1 MPAPTNTVTQ
11 LTSIGRREDLSDVI
25 SRVQPEKT
33 PFFSTVKKGKA
44 THLRAEWQV
53 EQLAAPAVNAQ
64 LEGDDV
70 GTLGAANLTARVSNI
85 CQIFAKTGGVARS
98 TEVAQHAGRS
108 SELARQKAVKMVE
121 LKRDIELSMLSISP
135 SRVEAGANPR
145 LSAGI
150 RSWITTS
157 SSLGATGA
165 NGGFNSGTSI
175 VDAPN
180 PGTARTFTEA
190 LLKGVA
196 QTRFNAAGDATKLIC
211 YMSANSKQIASTFTG
226 ISAQR
231 KESGDT
237 AATTRIIGGADVY
250 ASDFGDIVFVPHAY
264 AFSAANA
271 AVLVDP
277 DYVEWAWFDG
287 VKNVELAKTGD
298 NERFLMT
305 GEGTLKVTNER
316 AHAVI
321 HALS

>member
-44 THLRAEWQV
+44 TNLRTEWQV
-53 EQLAAPAVNAQ
+53 EQLAAPAVNAM

-70 GTLGAANLTARVSNI
+70 GTLGAANVTARVSNI

-121 LKRDIELSMLSISP
+121 LKRDIELSMLSISA
-135 SRVEAGANPR
+135 SRLEAGANPR

-157 SSLGATGA
+157 SSLGATGV
-165 NGGFNSGTSI
+165 NGGFNAGTSI

-196 QTRFNAAGDATKLIC
+196 QTRFTAAGDATKLIC
-211 YMSANSKQIASTFTG
+211 YMSPNSKQIASTFTG

-287 VKNVELAKTGD
+287 VKNTELAKTGD
-298 NERFLMT
+298 SEKFLMT

>member
-1 MPAPTNTVTQ
+1 MPAPVNALTQ
-11 LTSIGRREDLSDVI
+11 LTSIGRREDLSDVV

-44 THLRAEWQV
+44 TNLRSEWQV
-53 EQLAAPAVNAQ
+53 EQLAAAAVNAQ

-70 GTLGAANLTARVSNI
+70 GTLGAANVTQRVSNI

-98 TEVAQHAGRS
+98 TEVAVHAGRS

-121 LKRDIELSMLSISP
+121 LKRDIELSMLSNSP
-135 SRVEAGANPR
+135 SRLESGGNAR

-150 RSWITTS
+150 RAWCTTN
-157 SSLGATGA
+157 SSLGGSGA
-165 NGGFNSGTSI
+165 NGGFNNGTSI
-175 VDAPN
+175 VDAAT
-180 PGTARTFTEA
+180 PGTARTFTET
-190 LLKGVA
+190 LLKTVA
-196 QTRFNAAGDATKLIC
+196 QSRFNAAGDSTKLIC
-211 YMSANSKQIASTFTG
+211 YLSANSKQIASTFTG

-250 ASDFGDIVFVPHAY
+250 VSDFGDIVFVPHAY
-264 AFSAANA
+264 AFATVNG

-287 VKNVELAKTGD
+287 VKNTELAKTGD

-305 GEGTLKVTNER
+305 GEGTLKCLNER

>member
-1 MPAPTNTVTQ
+1 MAAPTNTVTQ

-44 THLRAEWQV
+44 TNLRTEWQV

-70 GTLGAANLTARVSNI
+70 GTLGAANVTARVSNI

-121 LKRDIELSMLSISP
+121 LKRDIELSMLSISA
-135 SRVEAGANPR
+135 SRLESGANAR

-157 SSLGATGA
+157 SSLGATGV
-165 NGGFNSGTSI
+165 NGGFNAGTSI

-180 PGTARTFTEA
+180 PGTARTFTET

-264 AFSAANA
+264 AFTAANA

-287 VKNVELAKTGD
+287 VKNTELAKSGD
-298 NERFLMT
+298 NEKFLMT

>member
-44 THLRAEWQV
+44 THLRTEWQV

-70 GTLGAANLTARVSNI
+70 GTLGAANVTARVSNI

-121 LKRDIELSMLSISP
+121 LKRDIELSMLSISA
-135 SRVEAGANPR
+135 SRLESGANAR

-157 SSLGATGA
+157 SSLGATGV
-165 NGGFNSGTSI
+165 NGGFNAGTSI
-175 VDAPN
+175 VDAPT
-180 PGTARTFTEA
+180 PGTARTFTET

-264 AFSAANA
+264 AFTAANA

-277 DYVEWAWFDG
+277 DYVEWAWFDP
-287 VKNVELAKTGD
+287 VKNTELAKSGD
-298 NERFLMT
+298 NEKFLMT

>member
-44 THLRAEWQV
+44 TNLRTEWQV

-70 GTLGAANLTARVSNI
+70 GTLGAANVTARVSNI

-121 LKRDIELSMLSISP
+121 LKRDIELSMLSISA
-135 SRVEAGANPR
+135 SRLESGANAR

-157 SSLGATGA
+157 SSLGATGV
-165 NGGFNSGTSI
+165 NGGFNAGTSI

-180 PGTARTFTEA
+180 PGTARTFTET

-287 VKNVELAKTGD
+287 VKNTELAKSGD
-298 NERFLMT
+298 NEKFLMT

>member
-1 MPAPTNTVTQ
+1 MAAPTNALTQ

-33 PFFSTVKKGKA
+33 PLFSTIKKGKA
-44 THLRAEWQV
+44 TNLRSEWQI
-53 EQLAAPAVNAQ
+53 ESLATPAVNAQ

-70 GTLGAANLTARVSNI
+70 GTLGAANVTTRVSNI
-85 CQIFAKTGGVARS
+85 CQIFSKTGAVARS
-98 TEVAQHAGRS
+98 TEVATHAGRS
-108 SELARQKAVKMVE
+108 SEMARQKAVKMVE
-121 LKRDIELSMLSISP
+121 LKRDIEFSMLSNSA
-135 SRVEAGANPR
+135 SRVESGSNAR

-150 RSWITTS
+150 RAWCTTN

-165 NGGFNSGTSI
+165 NGGFNTSTSI
-175 VDAPN
+175 VDAAT

-196 QTRFNAAGDATKLIC
+196 QTRFTAAGDATKLIC
-211 YMSANSKQIASTFTG
+211 YMSPNSKQLASAFTG

-237 AATTRIIGGADVY
+237 AATTRIIGGADIY

-264 AFSAANA
+264 AFSSTNA

-277 DYVEWAWFDG
+277 DYAEWAWFDG
-287 VKNVELAKTGD
+287 VKSTDLAKTGD
-298 NERFLMT
+298 ADKFLMT

>member
-1 MPAPTNTVTQ
+1 MAAPTNTVTQ

-44 THLRAEWQV
+44 THLRTEWQV

-70 GTLGAANLTARVSNI
+70 GTLGAANVTARVSNI

-121 LKRDIELSMLSISP
+121 LKRDIELSMLSISA
-135 SRVEAGANPR
+135 SRLESGANAR

-157 SSLGATGA
+157 SSLGATGV
-165 NGGFNSGTSI
+165 NGGFNAGTSI
-175 VDAPN
+175 VDAPT
-180 PGTARTFTEA
+180 PGTARTFTET
-190 LLKGVA
+190 LLKTVA
-196 QTRFNAAGDATKLIC
+196 QTRFTAAGDATKLIC
-211 YMSANSKQIASTFTG
+211 YMSPNSKQIASTFTG

-277 DYVEWAWFDG
+277 DYVEWAWFDP
-287 VKNVELAKTGD
+287 VKNTTLAKSGD
-298 NERFLMT
+298 NEKFLMT

>member
-1 MPAPTNTVTQ
+1 MAAPTNTVTQ

-25 SRVQPEKT
+25 TRVQPEKT

-44 THLRAEWQV
+44 THLRTEWQV

-70 GTLGAANLTARVSNI
+70 GTLGAANVTARVSNI

-121 LKRDIELSMLSISP
+121 LKRDIELSMLSISA
-135 SRVEAGANPR
+135 SRLESGANAR

-157 SSLGATGA
+157 SSLGATGV
-165 NGGFNSGTSI
+165 NGGFNAGTSI
-175 VDAPN
+175 VDAPT
-180 PGTARTFTEA
+180 PGTARTFTET
-190 LLKGVA
+190 LLKTVA
-196 QTRFNAAGDATKLIC
+196 QTRFTAAGDATKLIC
-211 YMSANSKQIASTFTG
+211 YMSPNSKQIASTFTG

-277 DYVEWAWFDG
+277 DYVEWAWFDP
-287 VKNVELAKTGD
+287 VKNTTLAKSGD
-298 NERFLMT
+298 NEKFLMT

>member
-44 THLRAEWQV
+44 TNQRTEWQV

-121 LKRDIELSMLSISP
+121 LKRDIELSMLSISA
-135 SRVEAGANPR
+135 SRLEAGANAR

-157 SSLGATGA
+157 SSLGATGT
-165 NGGFNSGTSI
+165 NGGFNAGTSI

-180 PGTARTFTEA
+180 PGTARTFTET
-190 LLKGVA
+190 LLKTVA

-250 ASDFGDIVFVPHAY
+250 ASDFGDIVFVPHPY
-264 AFSAANA
+264 AFTAANA

-277 DYVEWAWFDG
+277 DYVEWAWFDA

-298 NERFLMT
+298 SEKFLMT

>member
-44 THLRAEWQV
+44 SNQRAEWQV

-70 GTLGAANLTARVSNI
+70 GTLGAANVTARVSNI

-121 LKRDIELSMLSISP
+121 LKRDIELSMLSISA
-135 SRVEAGANPR
+135 SRLEAGANPR

-157 SSLGATGA
+157 SSLGATGV
-165 NGGFNSGTSI
+165 NGGFNAGTSI

-196 QTRFNAAGDATKLIC
+196 QTRFTAAGDATKLIC
-211 YMSANSKQIASTFTG
+211 YMSPNSKQIASTFTG

-237 AATTRIIGGADVY
+237 AATTRIIGGADIY

-287 VKNVELAKTGD
+287 VKNTELAKTGD
-298 NERFLMT
+298 SEKFLMT

>member
-44 THLRAEWQV
+44 TNLRAEWQV

-70 GTLGAANLTARVSNI
+70 GTLGAANVTARVSNI

-121 LKRDIELSMLSISP
+121 LKRDIELSMLSISA
-135 SRVEAGANPR
+135 SRLEAGANPR

-157 SSLGATGA
+157 SSLGATGV
-165 NGGFNSGTSI
+165 NGGFNAGTSI

-196 QTRFNAAGDATKLIC
+196 QTRFTAAGDATKLIC
-211 YMSANSKQIASTFTG
+211 YMSPNSKQIASTFTG

-237 AATTRIIGGADVY
+237 AATTRIIGGADIY

-264 AFSAANA
+264 AFNAANA

-287 VKNVELAKTGD
+287 VKNTELAKTGD
-298 NERFLMT
+298 SEKFLMT

>member
-44 THLRAEWQV
+44 TNLRTEWQV

-70 GTLGAANLTARVSNI
+70 GTLGAANVTARVSNI

-121 LKRDIELSMLSISP
+121 LKRDIELSMLSISA
-135 SRVEAGANPR
+135 SRLEAGANPR

-157 SSLGATGA
+157 SSLGATGV
-165 NGGFNSGTSI
+165 NGGFNAGTSI

-196 QTRFNAAGDATKLIC
+196 QTRFTAAGDATKLIC
-211 YMSANSKQIASTFTG
+211 YMSPNSKQIASTFTG

-264 AFSAANA
+264 AFAAANA

-277 DYVEWAWFDG
+277 DYVEWAWFDP
-287 VKNVELAKTGD
+287 VKNTELAKTGD

>member
-44 THLRAEWQV
+44 TNLRTEWQV

-70 GTLGAANLTARVSNI
+70 GTLGAANVTARVSNI

-121 LKRDIELSMLSISP
+121 LKRDIELSMLSISA
-135 SRVEAGANPR
+135 SRLEAGANPR

-157 SSLGATGA
+157 SSLGATGV
-165 NGGFNSGTSI
+165 NGGFNAGTSI

-196 QTRFNAAGDATKLIC
+196 QTRFTAAGDATKLIC
-211 YMSANSKQIASTFTG
+211 YMSPNSKQIASTFTG

-287 VKNVELAKTGD
+287 VKNTELAKTGD
-298 NERFLMT
+298 SEKFLMT